1 MKFSMRALPPL
12 SALRAFDAAARH
24 ASFAAAALE
33 LNVTASAVSHQ
44 IANLEQRIGV
54 RLFLRD
60 QRGVALTEAGRA
72 FALHVAQAFGSLALA
87 MGAAKE
93 AAGRQQLSVVVP
105 PSLAALR
112 LMPRLSEFLAAF
124 PDIEVNVE
132 TRGRAP
138 DQERNSADLEVRY
151 GSGRWHGVKAELL
164 AREALAPLCSPR
176 LAARI
181 RTPQDLLSHTL
192 IDTVS
197 RDGGWHDWA
206 KRSGA
211 PDLHMAKRMT
221 LDHSPLTLRAA
232 AEGIGIALES
242 SVLAADMLARGVL
255 AEPLPRHGRLRQKD
269 AYWLIHLRAE
279 RETRAVMAFAGWLR
293 GVLRGQ

>member
-1 MKFSMRALPPL
+1 MAVHPPL
-12 SALRAFDAAARH
+12 AALRAFDAAARH

-44 IANLEQRIGV
+44 IANLEQRLSV

-72 FALHVAQAFGSLALA
+72 FALHVAKAFGSLAMA
-87 MGAAKE
+87 MEAARE
-93 AAGRQQLSVVVP
+93 AAGRQRLSVIVP

-138 DQERNSADLEVRY
+138 DQDRNPADLEVRY
-151 GSGRWHGVKAELL
+151 GAGRWHGIKAELL
-164 AREALAPLCSPR
+164 ARETLAPLCSPR
-176 LAARI
+176 LAASI
-181 RTPQDLLSHTL
+181 RTPQDLFSHTL

-197 RDGGWHDWA
+197 RDAGWREWA
-206 KRSGA
+206 KQPGA
-211 PDLHMAKRMT
+211 PDLRTAKRMT
-221 LDHSPLTLRAA
+221 IDHSPLALRAA

-242 SVLAADMLARGVL
+242 SILGADMLARGAL
-255 AEPLPRHGRLRQKD
+255 AEPLPRRWRLRRKD
-269 AYWLIHLRAE
+269 AYWLIHLAAE
-279 RETRAVMAFAGWLR
+279 REPRTVMAFAGWLR
-293 GVLRGQ
+293 EVLRGS